1 MGVYV
6 VCRPVTE
13 SNHGRSSAAGHSKKV
28 DSVQEEGWQLSS
40 PLAVAHSEDS
50 LHKLNRYVHELLL
63 FVCKLLFVSVDY
75 YFFASTLGPDSLI
88 VWLSWR

>member
-63 FVCKLLFVSVDY
+63 FVCKLLFVNY
-75 YFFASTLGPDSLI
+75 CLYLLI
-88 VWLSWR
+88 IIFSPQHLVQTA